1 MSITLVRTVSFSIYQ
16 QAKYAA
22 DDIIYKT
29 TGTSPLVIANTRGAY
44 PNWSTVLC
52 FGASGAAAGAAIV
65 PIACPFE
72 LTKNAQQ
79 LAEVMVNRPR
89 IPGMDK
95 DLAGSY
101 QKKGT
106 LATARQLVKHR
117 GLLGLYS
124 GFSYHLLRDTIGTG
138 VYFMTYESVKQ
149 ILANAR
155 GENPASPEAVVL
167 AGGAC
172 GLVSWA
178 CVRRKSFKAD
188 VSF

>member
-1 MSITLVRTVSFSIYQ
+1 MSITLVRTLSLSIYERI
-16 QAKYAA
+16 KYTVN
-22 DDIIYKT
+22 DLIYQS
-29 TGTSPLVIANTRGAY
+29 TGASPLIIANTRGEY
-44 PNWSTVLC
+44 PNWATVLC
-52 FGASGAAAGAAIV
+52 FGLSGAAAGATIV

-95 DLAGSY
+95 DIAGSY

-106 LATARQLVKHR
+106 WATARQLVKNR
-117 GLLGLYS
+117 GLIGLYS
-124 GFSYHLLRDTIGTG
+124 GFSYHLLRDTVGTG
-138 VYFMTYESVKQ
+138 VYFITYESIKQ
-149 ILANAR
+149 LLANAKR
-155 GENPASPEAVVL
+155 DDPATPKAVVL

-178 CVRRKSFKAD
+178 SVCATCC
-188 VSF
+188 